1 MEIRIP
7 GTFRLMNLSLSQAG
21 LWQLLR
27 LAGLP
32 VLGTGSAGTEKPP
45 QLRREPGLL
54 RNRRGDLQRLHR
66 ELPERAEC
74 RGVR

>member
-32 VLGTGSAGTEKPP
+32 VLGTGSAGTEQPP